1 MGELY
6 KGLILFWR
14 SPKPNGYIINL
25 AQGSHL
31 SPLSLRGF
39 ILIIF
44 VFRLNIKPLL
54 FSLEF
59 LYGLYCK
66 LYGLFVF
73 SEKEGLYYGI
83 NNIANIANSVV
94 NGNPGREA
102 LLWDLTELIIT
113 AVVITYI

>member
-6 KGLILFWR
+6 KGLILFRR
-14 SPKPNGYIINL
+14 SPKLNSYIVNL

-66 LYGLFVF
+66 LYSLFIF
-73 SEKEGLYYGI
+73 SKKKGLYYKI
-83 NNIANIANSVV
+83 NNMANAVNLVV
-94 NGNPGREA
+94 NSNLGREA
-102 LLWDLTELIIT
+102 LL
-113 AVVITYI
+113 

>member
-1 MGELY
+1 VD
-6 KGLILFWR
+6 
-14 SPKPNGYIINL
+14 L

-44 VFRLNIKPLL
+44 VFRLNIEPLL
-54 FSLEF
+54 FGLKF
-59 LYGLYCK
+59 LCGLYCE

-73 SEKEGLYYGI
+73 GKKEGLYCEI
-83 NNIANIANSVV
+83 DDIANAANSVV

-102 LLWDLTELIIT
+102 LL
-113 AVVITYI
+113 